1 MPGKDRYEDDGRTI
15 VDMSEIPHRNIL
27 FPTRIRH
34 EERLGMPEETRN
46 DRPWE
51 KDTYNAKQTRW
62 AMLGALRA
70 GFLIFFV
77 YFVVFGLFILGL
89 YLLIANQM
97 R

>member
-34 EERLGMPEETRN
+34 EERLGMPEETR
-46 DRPWE
+46 

-97 R
+97 K